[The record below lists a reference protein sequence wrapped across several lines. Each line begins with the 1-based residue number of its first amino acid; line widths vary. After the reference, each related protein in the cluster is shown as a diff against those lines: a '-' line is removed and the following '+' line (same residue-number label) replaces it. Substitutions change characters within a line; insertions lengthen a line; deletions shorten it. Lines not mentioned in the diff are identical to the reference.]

1 MNCDLNV
8 YNHIPYK
15 HLQACDYRP
24 KKKNLTKQPFHAK
37 IKVPIVK
44 FSYMGYSMVYYALL
58 ELRKVVIF
66 ACFNVTIYI
75 KFELLNY

>member
-1 MNCDLNV
+1 MIVD
-8 YNHIPYK
+8 
-15 HLQACDYRP
+15 R
-24 KKKNLTKQPFHAK
+24 KKNLTKQSFHAK

-44 FSYMGYSMVYYALL
+44 ISYMGYSKFYYALL

-75 KFELLNY
+75 KFEFLNC